1 MQNLISLDL
10 GKVRIAFTG
19 AGRVAGGI
27 REVLEWMKIPEWT
40 PEEFLQNEEAGFV
53 HLDNPD
59 IYRRRDGAAWDLNHF
74 FDHHSKYSGQFEK
87 YLSKTDI
94 LINGM
99 YWESDMPALFKKS
112 DTMRSDFR
120 IKVIAD
126 ITCDV
131 EGSVPITM
139 EATDIYHPTFGW
151 SKTEQKK
158 VAAYGQDTIDVMA
171 VTNLPTELPRN
182 ASEEFGSALLKDVLP
197 LLIDEPQH
205 PIIRAACICEKGEL
219 CDDYAYL
226 ESFVQS

>member
-1 MQNLISLDL
+1 
-10 GKVRIAFTG
+10 
-19 AGRVAGGI
+19 
-27 REVLEWMKIPEWT
+27 
-40 PEEFLQNEEAGFV
+40 
-53 HLDNPD
+53 
-59 IYRRRDGAAWDLNHF
+59 
-74 FDHHSKYSGQFEK
+74 
-87 YLSKTDI
+87 
-94 LINGM
+94 
-99 YWESDMPALFKKS
+99 
-112 DTMRSDFR
+112 
-120 IKVIAD
+120 
-126 ITCDV
+126 
-131 EGSVPITM
+131 M